1 MCVRE
6 REGERENEKERK
18 SIEGRAKREK
28 KEFSKES
35 ERGIRQE
42 VRKGELLKKGET
54 ERVKERKTTPFQRR
68 Y

>member
-1 MCVRE
+1 MFVCERE
-6 REGERENEKERK
+6 RERDNMRK